1 VSKIKVLDELLVNKI
16 AAGEVIER
24 PASVVKELVE
34 NAIDAGATQVS
45 VHIEDGGKRLIR
57 IADDG
62 LGMNQDDLRLAVTPH
77 ATSKIEKEDD
87 LFSIATMGFRGEALP
102 SIGAVSRMRIVSR
115 PTDDIEGAEIIV
127 AAKKIEQSRSAG
139 CRVGTM
145 VEIRDLFFNVPARR
159 KFLKATS
166 TEVGHINELFA
177 RLALAHRGVGFELT
191 NNARVTH
198 QIPASA
204 GIVERIAALFG
215 RDLADALI
223 PIERRE
229 RGMLIEGY
237 VAPPALSRSSGSWQ
251 YIFLNSRY
259 IRDRFVG
266 HAVREAYRG
275 LMEHSR
281 QPIVFLFLTVDPA
294 TVDVNV
300 HPTKIEVRWEN
311 SNLIHSQ
318 VLAALRDKFLSSD
331 LTPALQ
337 APTSHRRFGDGP
349 SRFAEGSQADA
360 IRQQAV
366 SFFKNMPPA
375 APGAPTDNWPPSDR
389 DAESGTPPHAND
401 RMGFDAAPWESRTES
416 PEGSPISSD
425 TPWHESGTDVSNPAL
440 QIHNTYLVAQTP
452 EGMVI
457 IDQHALHERIMYEKL
472 RDRIVSD
479 RLESQRL
486 LLPETFS
493 ATASE
498 LALLVENHKLLNHL
512 GVEAEPFGDDAIAV
526 HAFPVI
532 LKDTDP
538 VSFLRDL
545 LDRLANQDAKTHT
558 EEVVHEMLDMMAC
571 KAAVKAGDPL
581 TPDEIRE
588 LIQQKDA
595 VEKSS
600 NCPHGRPTTLRISL
614 NELEKQF
621 KRR

>member
-1 VSKIKVLDELLVNKI
+1 MSKIKVLDELLVNKI

-62 LGMNQDDLRLAVTPH
+62 MGMNQDDLRLAVTPH

-115 PTDDIEGAEIIV
+115 PRDDIEGAEIIV
-127 AAKKIEQSRSAG
+127 AAKKLEQSRSAG

-159 KFLKATS
+159 KFLKTTS

-177 RLALAHRGVGFELT
+177 RLALAHRGVGLELT

-198 QIPASA
+198 SIPASA

-281 QPIVFLFLTVDPA
+281 QPVVFLFLTVDPA

-337 APTSHRRFGDGP
+337 APAGHHRFGDGP
-349 SRFAEGSQADA
+349 SRFAEGPQADA

-366 SFFKNMPPA
+366 SFFRNMPPPP
-375 APGAPTDNWPPSDR
+375 PGASTDNWPPSDR
-389 DAESGTPPHAND
+389 NTEFGSPAND
-401 RMGFDAAPWESRTES
+401 RMGLDAAPWESRATRS
-416 PEGSPISSD
+416 DDAPITSD
-425 TPWHESGTDVSNPAL
+425 TPWHNASIDAPNQAL
-440 QIHNTYLVAQTP
+440 QIHNTYLIAQTP

-472 RDRIVSD
+472 RDRIVTD

-486 LLPETFS
+486 LLPETFT

-498 LALLVENHKLLNHL
+498 LALLVENHKLLDQL
-512 GVEAEPFGDDAIAV
+512 GVEAEPFGDGAIAV

-581 TPDEIRE
+581 TPVEIRE